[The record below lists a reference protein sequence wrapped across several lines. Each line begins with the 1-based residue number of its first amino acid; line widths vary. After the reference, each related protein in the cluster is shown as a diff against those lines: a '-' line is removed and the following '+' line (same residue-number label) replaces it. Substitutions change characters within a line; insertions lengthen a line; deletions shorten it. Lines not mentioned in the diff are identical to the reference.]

1 MHICVLFSAL
11 DTRLYALIGMMISVC
26 VIHGGVGP
34 HFFSKRLFLQLCG
47 EKTEP
52 AVFDEVGDHSFKEKL
67 LKVIF

>member
-1 MHICVLFSAL
+1 LFSAL

-34 HFFSKRLFLQLCG
+34 HFFSKRLFLQMCG
-47 EKTEP
+47 GKTEP

-67 LKVIF
+67 LKVI